1 MDGAR
6 VSRALAIAAAAG
18 LALAACADAAA
29 SEAAAP
35 AGPGVLER
43 MRVAPSAGW
52 VRLRAVE
59 AAAGE
64 AAAGIAGA
72 VTTIEAWGDPAAGCY
87 AIGIDS
93 RGTRAEGIG
102 ASVDRLVGEL
112 APLGV
117 APGAIPR
124 PAMGTVDEQVPI
136 TLGELAGAVRV
147 RLYRDA
153 AGVPQAMAL
162 ACASNPREPER
173 CKIQCD
179 GLFAQMAPPVM
190 P

>member
-6 VSRALAIAAAAG
+6 VSRAVAIAVAGG

-43 MRVAPSAGW
+43 MRVAPAAGW

-64 AAAGIAGA
+64 AAAAIAGA

-93 RGTRAEGIG
+93 RGTRAEGV
-102 ASVDRLVGEL
+102 AKSVDRLVAEL

-117 APGAIPR
+117 VPGAIPK
-124 PAMGTVDEQVPI
+124 PARDPVDQLVAI
-136 TLGELAGAVRV
+136 TLGELAGSMRV

-153 AGVPQAMAL
+153 QGVPQAMAL

-173 CKIQCD
+173 CKVQCD